1 MHEASATLSQWS
13 VEVHMP
19 RTWVLVVLLG
29 SIATMQVLAAEK
41 EKAAEKSKGDN
52 AIERG
57 VENTGKKIG
66 KVADSAEK
74 GVKRG
79 LKAAEKGIN
88 TAGEKTGKALDSAAD
103 KTGKWVKE
111 KTN

>member
-1 MHEASATLSQWS
+1 
-13 VEVHMP
+13 MP
-19 RTWVLVVLLG
+19 KTWLLVILLG
-29 SIATMQVLAAEK
+29 SIATMQVLAADKTE
-41 EKAAEKSKGDN
+41 EKAKPAEKSKSGT
-52 AIERG
+52 AVERG
-57 VENTGKKIG
+57 IENTGKKIG